1 MAKSKR
7 AKAQTASWAGMTAEQ
22 RQARVKAMQTGRR
35 KAMRR
40 KRAAAKRPQAD
51 QMLDMTKEA
60 ARFLQLAGSR
70 ATADK
75 VLDLAEL
82 VGSIIDEH

>member
-1 MAKSKR
+1 
-7 AKAQTASWAGMTAEQ
+7 
-22 RQARVKAMQTGRR
+22 
-35 KAMRR
+35 
-40 KRAAAKRPQAD
+40 
-51 QMLDMTKEA
+51 MLDMTKEA